1 MKKTLATLIVIVIA
15 VASLHAVRVMRQS
28 TISGRISPTDAAEVV
43 IAINGTDSLK
53 IKPAEGGGFSFIVQP
68 GPWKVWIDAKKP
80 YKDATLD
87 ADVKEGQTTQLGE
100 IKLQQ

>member
-28 TISGRISPTDAAEVV
+28 TISGKISPADAVEVV

-53 IKPAEGGGFSFIVQP
+53 LKPSEGAFSFIVQP
-68 GPWKVWIDAKKP
+68 GAWKVWIDAKKP
-80 YKDATLD
+80 YKDTTLD
-87 ADVKEGQTTQLGE
+87 ADVKEGETTQLGE

>member
-28 TISGRISPTDAAEVV
+28 TISGKISPADAVEVV

-53 IKPAEGGGFSFIVQP
+53 LKPSEGAFSFIVQP
-68 GPWKVWIDAKKP
+68 GAWKVWIDANMP
-80 YKDATLD
+80 SKDTTLG
-87 ADVKEGQTTQLGE
+87 AVGLEGDPTELGALT
-100 IKLQQ
+100 LQH

>member
-1 MKKTLATLIVIVIA
+1 MKKTIATLIVIVIA

-28 TISGRISPTDAAEVV
+28 SISGKISPADAAEVV

-53 IKPAEGGGFSFIVQP
+53 VKPSEGAFNFIVQP
-68 GPWKVWIDAKKP
+68 GAWKVWIDAKKP

-87 ADVKEGQTTQLGE
+87 ADVKEGETTQLGE